1 VALYSTLSATRID
14 TSPNTIGSRLGVA
27 TVQASTRLETVLIR
41 PNQYTLAVKFEVYK
55 IITTR
60 RGLSSASLIEIYKN
74 RLPSVL
80 LTVYPFFQ
88 PLPSLMSGI
97 QWNY

>member
-1 VALYSTLSATRID
+1 MALYSTLSVTYID
-14 TSPNTIGSRLGVA
+14 ISPNTTGLRLGVA

-41 PNQYTLAVKFEVYK
+41 PNQYALTVKFKAYE

-60 RGLSSASLIEIYKN
+60 HSLSSVSLVEMYEN

-80 LTVYPFFQ
+80 LTVYPFF
-88 PLPSLMSGI
+88 
-97 QWNY
+97 